1 MGKKEKVFWWSLY
14 VQQIW
19 RSRSMT
25 STFRVHFKWWLKWKK
40 KSYSLYFSL
49 CYAVCLQSVKHWKSL
64 PFWKMCHFTQLI
76 RKLWA
81 EYICSLCYLKNWNAS
96 VSCWAVFDSLQP
108 QRLYSAM
115 LLCPWNS
122 PGKNTGA
129 DSHPLLLRDFPNL
142 GIEPWSLA
150 LQEDSLLSE
159 PPGSPLP

>member
-76 RKLWA
+76 WKLWA

>member
-1 MGKKEKVFWWSLY
+1 MWHLWKRNKVQMGKKEKVFWWSLY

-76 RKLWA
+76 WKLWA

-122 PGKNTGA
+122 PGKNTGVGC
-129 DSHPLLLRDFPNL
+129 HFLLLNK
-142 GIEPWSLA
+142 
-150 LQEDSLLSE
+150 
-159 PPGSPLP
+159 